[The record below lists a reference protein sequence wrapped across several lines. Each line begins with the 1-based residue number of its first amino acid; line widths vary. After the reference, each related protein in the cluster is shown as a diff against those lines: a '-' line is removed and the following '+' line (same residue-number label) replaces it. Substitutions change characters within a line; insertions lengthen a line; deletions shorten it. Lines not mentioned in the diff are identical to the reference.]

1 MDKKKVKKIAIS
13 VGIILIIILCLLIRS
28 CNKRK
33 AELEAKRLE
42 AQRLALEEEMRRK
55 AEEEARRLA
64 ELNAQPKLYSLAV
77 ADLRGGTIVP
87 SVYEAAAGQ
96 EIKLE
101 ITPDEGKILT
111 RNSLKYSVEGKK
123 LSISGS
129 KFTMPASDVVISAAF
144 ENSLD
149 GIYIDPRSRIHGS
162 VSISKDDDA
171 RVHIKLKPHRGYEVQ
186 DVVVTDEPCTG
197 SQNLFSFIKDKE
209 RDAHILVTWQPLEY
223 AIDYDLNGGSFAENS
238 EPIASYFTS
247 EESYALETPERTG
260 YSFVVLPS
268 P

>member
-42 AQRLALEEEMRRK
+42 AQRLALEEEMLRK

-96 EIKLE
+96 EIKL
-101 ITPDEGKILT
+101 
-111 RNSLKYSVEGKK
+111 
-123 LSISGS
+123 
-129 KFTMPASDVVISAAF
+129 
-144 ENSLD
+144 
-149 GIYIDPRSRIHGS
+149 
-162 VSISKDDDA
+162 
-171 RVHIKLKPHRGYEVQ
+171 
-186 DVVVTDEPCTG
+186 
-197 SQNLFSFIKDKE
+197 
-209 RDAHILVTWQPLEY
+209 
-223 AIDYDLNGGSFAENS
+223 DLPQSSCA
-238 EPIASYFTS
+238 
-247 EESYALETPERTG
+247 
-260 YSFVVLPS
+260 LPS
-268 P
+268 LHLLIIFSSLQTALCPLQT